1 MRLSIVVPVLD
12 EAPRIANTLLAL
24 QALRNNGHEVVVVD
38 GGSRDDSVAIAGPL
52 ADEVVHAPRGRATQM
67 NAGAARARGDVL
79 LFLHADTTVSTAA
92 AERMLAAM
100 QRRTHAW
107 GRFDVRIDGRSIL
120 LPLVA
125 ASMNA
130 RSRWSGIATGDQ
142 AIFVRRDAFDAAGGF
157 PEQPLMEDIELSHRL
172 VRSAGRPLCLRV
184 RVITSGRRWDEHGAL
199 RTILAMWR
207 LRLAYWCGAAPDA
220 LAARY
225 SHHESAT
232 RTAVLQVFT
241 RAPVAGTVKTRLAQ
255 DIGPDEAARVH
266 VALVERTLGVADAA
280 RRSGSIGGI
289 ELWCEPD
296 AAHPLLQAWA
306 SRHGA
311 TLHVQRGDDL
321 GARMAHALAHA
332 LERGALPLL
341 VGTDCPLL
349 EARHIQEAIVALQRR
364 DAVFLPAEDGGYALV
379 GMRRVLPIFKDV
391 GWGGSAVMEAT
402 RRHLRTARA
411 SWDEFGVVWDVD
423 RPEDLARWRALL
435 AAPSAG
441 R

>member
-1 MRLSIVVPVLD
+1 
-12 EAPRIANTLLAL
+12 
-24 QALRNNGHEVVVVD
+24 
-38 GGSRDDSVAIAGPL
+38 
-52 ADEVVHAPRGRATQM
+52 M
-67 NAGAARARGDVL
+67 NAGAARAQGDVL
-79 LFLHADTTVSTAA
+79 LFLHADTTLPTAGV
-92 AERMLAAM
+92 ERVLGAM
-100 QRRTHAW
+100 QRGTHAW
-107 GRFDVRIDGRSIL
+107 GRFDVRIDGRSVL

-125 ASMNA
+125 WAMNG
-130 RSRWSGIATGDQ
+130 RSRCSGIATGDQ
-142 AIFVRRDAFDAAGGF
+142 AMFVRRDAFDLAGGF
-157 PEQPLMEDIELSHRL
+157 PEQPLMEDIELPRRL
-172 VRSAGRPLCLRV
+172 LRAAGRPLRARV
-184 RVITSGRRWDEHGAL
+184 TTSGRRWDEHGAL

-225 SHHESAT
+225 PHHAST
-232 RTAVLQVFT
+232 TGTAVLQVFT

-255 DIGPDEAARVH
+255 AIGPDEAAGVH
-266 VALVERTLGVADAA
+266 VALVERTLGIADVA
-280 RRSGSIGGI
+280 RRSGAIGGI

-296 AAHPLLQAWA
+296 TAHPLLQAWA
-306 SRHGA
+306 ARHGA
-311 TLHVQRGDDL
+311 ALHVQRGDDL

-332 LERGALPLL
+332 LERGVVPVL

-349 EARHIQEAIVALQRR
+349 DARHIEQAIVGLHRS

-379 GMRRVLPIFKDV
+379 GLRRVLPIFEGI

-402 RRHLRTARA
+402 RRHLRAARA
-411 SWDEFGVVWDVD
+411 SWDELGIVWDVD